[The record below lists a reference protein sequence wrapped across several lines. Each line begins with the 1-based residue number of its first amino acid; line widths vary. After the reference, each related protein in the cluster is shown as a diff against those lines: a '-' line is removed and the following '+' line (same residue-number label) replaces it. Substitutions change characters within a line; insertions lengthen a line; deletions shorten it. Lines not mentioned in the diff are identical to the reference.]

1 MNKSET
7 TVTIFKAISAAQ
19 GDFKTVEKTSL
30 NPHFKSKFAP
40 LDSIIEMLR
49 PILPK
54 HGLSFIQFTD
64 TDDIGIIVE
73 TVIAHESG
81 EWISGRLKM
90 PATKQDP
97 QGYGSALTYG
107 RRYGLAAALGIVS
120 DEDVDGDGNG
130 ESEKKAQP
138 QQPQNQQSRTHQ
150 QPQKQPQSVGL
161 TPSQQ
166 AYAKLQEWI
175 DQASANKKKFPD
187 QESFKSWFLDDNNT
201 VLITQKQLLDASDT
215 SAINRHFEHTM
226 ALLPKRVNGQ
236 QQEQPQQS
244 NQQDLFG
251 GR

>member
-64 TDDIGIIVE
+64 TDDTGIIVE

-81 EWISGRLKM
+81 EWVSGRLKM

-120 DEDVDGDGNG
+120 DEDVDGNGNG
-130 ESEKKAQP
+130 EGEKKP
-138 QQPQNQQSRTHQ
+138 QTQNQQPKNQH
-150 QPQKQPQSVGL
+150 QPQKKSQSSDL

-187 QESFKSWFLDDNNT
+187 QESFKSWFLDDNN
-201 VLITQKQLLDASDT
+201 VALVTQKQLLDASDT

-226 ALLPKRVNGQ
+226 SLLPKRVNGQ
-236 QQEQPQQS
+236 QQWQQ

-251 GR
+251 GRP

>member
-64 TDDIGIIVE
+64 TDDTGIIVE

-81 EWISGRLKM
+81 EWVSGRLKM

-120 DEDVDGDGNG
+120 DEDVDGNGNG
-130 ESEKKAQP
+130 ESEKKQQP
-138 QQPQNQQSRTHQ
+138 QQKRIVFINDEQLGAMRDIINSVPGYSESSFCAEARIQSLDQLPAERFKGAFNHV
-150 QPQKQPQSVGL
+150 QSKAAV
-161 TPSQQ
+161 
-166 AYAKLQEWI
+166 AA
-175 DQASANKKKFPD
+175 
-187 QESFKSWFLDDNNT
+187 
-201 VLITQKQLLDASDT
+201 
-215 SAINRHFEHTM
+215 
-226 ALLPKRVNGQ
+226 
-236 QQEQPQQS
+236 
-244 NQQDLFG
+244 
-251 GR
+251 